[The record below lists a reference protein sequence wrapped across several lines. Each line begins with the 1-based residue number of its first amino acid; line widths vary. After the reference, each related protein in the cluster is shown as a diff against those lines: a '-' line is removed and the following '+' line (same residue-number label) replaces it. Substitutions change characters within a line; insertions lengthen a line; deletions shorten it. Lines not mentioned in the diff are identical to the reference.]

1 MNFYNFEAAA
11 PDGKKISLKQY
22 EGKVMLIVNTA
33 SKCGFTPQFDEL
45 QNIYSELNSA
55 GLEILAFP
63 CNQFLKQD
71 PGTDE
76 EIVSFCKLNFGVT
89 FPVFAKIDVNGP
101 QADPIFT
108 YLKDA
113 ARGVFGS
120 KKVKWNFT
128 KFLID
133 RSVNVVK
140 RYAPIVKP
148 ERIKED
154 IKRLI

>member
-1 MNFYNFEAAA
+1 MKLYDLEAAA
-11 PDGKKISLKQY
+11 PGGKKITLKQY
-22 EGKVMLIVNTA
+22 EGQVMLIVNTA

-45 QNIYSELNSA
+45 QNLYSELNSA

-76 EIVSFCKLNFGVT
+76 EIASFCKLNFGVT
-89 FPVFAKIDVNGP
+89 FPVFSKIDVNGP
-101 QADPIFT
+101 LADPIFT
-108 YLKDA
+108 YLKDE
-113 ARGVFGS
+113 ARGVFRS

-133 RSVNVVK
+133 RSGNVVK

-148 ERIKED
+148 EKIRED
-154 IKRLI
+154 IKRLL